1 MTNRLC
7 CLTMAACVSGSGK
20 QITTPVHTEPR
31 RAGPRLILV
40 RFLAL
45 ALRVAV
51 LAGAYAA
58 CASAPTG
65 AGTSSGWP
73 TGRTFVSTS
82 LTGHTLVAGTRI
94 SLTFHRD
101 GTLSAHAGCNY
112 LSGPGRLSGGRL
124 IIGQLKQTLIGC
136 DPDRMSQ
143 DHWLASFL
151 TAKPQW
157 HLAGDQ
163 LHLTSGTA
171 RLTLTA

>member
-1 MTNRLC
+1 M
-7 CLTMAACVSGSGK
+7 
-20 QITTPVHTEPR
+20 
-31 RAGPRLILV
+31 

-45 ALRVAV
+45 VLRVTV
-51 LAGAYAA
+51 LAGAGVA

-73 TGRTFVSTS
+73 AGRTFVSSS

-94 SLTFHRD
+94 ALTFHRD
-101 GTLSAHAGCNY
+101 GMLSAYAGCNY

-124 IIGQLKQTLIGC
+124 IIGQLRQTLIGC

-151 TAKPQW
+151 TAKPRW
-157 HLAGDQ
+157 YLADDQ
-163 LHLTSGTA
+163 LQLTSGTA
-171 RLTLTA
+171 QLTLTA